1 MRFLHISDLHI
12 GKRMHEFSLEEDQ
25 RHILS
30 QILEVAD
37 AERPDAVLIAGDVYD
52 TSSPSADSMTMLDV
66 FLTALSERCKVFVTP
81 GNHDSA
87 ERLAFG
93 SRMFSFHGVHIAH
106 PFDGKAERHILER
119 GGERVDVYLLPY
131 LSPRIVRRQLPDAEI
146 SSYGDAVAAVL
157 DNSDISGGRKVL
169 VAHQFVIGAERSD
182 SETFAVGNID
192 SMPASVF
199 DGFDYVALGHI
210 HTPQDV
216 GPNVRYCG
224 SPLKYSKSEADREK
238 SVTVVDIDDK
248 VTVRT
253 VPLRPLR
260 DVRVVTGSLED
271 VILQGKSDPHPEDFI
286 YAVLN
291 EEPTDGM
298 ARLREV
304 YPNTVSMET
313 PMASFEETVL
323 DDMPEGRI
331 DVMELF
337 TKVYEDKTGISMT
350 ESQISII
357 QRLMEGSE

>member
-30 QILEVAD
+30 RILEVAD

-52 TSSPSADSMTMLDV
+52 TSSPSADSMSMLDD
-66 FLTALSERCKVFVTP
+66 FLTALSEGCKVFVIP

-106 PFDGKAERHILER
+106 PFDGKAERHTLEK
-119 GGERVDVYLLPY
+119 GDEKVDVYLLPY

-157 DNSDISGGRKVL
+157 DNSDISDERKVL

-182 SETFAVGNID
+182 SEIFAVGNID

-199 DGFDYVALGHI
+199 EGFDYVALGHI

-238 SVTVVDIDDK
+238 SVTVVDIDDS
-248 VTVRT
+248 VVVRT
-253 VPLRPLR
+253 VPLKPLR
-260 DVRVVTGSLED
+260 DVRVVTG
-271 VILQGKSDPHPEDFI
+271 
-286 YAVLN
+286 AVLN

-337 TKVYEDKTGISMT
+337 TKVYEDKTGIPMT
-350 ESQISII
+350 ESQISIVH
-357 QRLMEGSE
+357 RLMEGSE